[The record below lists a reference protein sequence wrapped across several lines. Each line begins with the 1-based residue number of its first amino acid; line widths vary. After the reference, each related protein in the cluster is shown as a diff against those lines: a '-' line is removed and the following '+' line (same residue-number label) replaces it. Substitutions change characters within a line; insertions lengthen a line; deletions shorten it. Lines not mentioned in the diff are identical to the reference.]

1 MPMDIIRDT
10 EIQQIHQKFS
20 DYPVVAILGPR
31 QCGKTTL
38 SRQFIERYPFS
49 ETHFFDLED
58 PRDNYALDNSMA
70 VLGACQGLVVLDEI
84 QRKPDLFP
92 ALRVLADQ
100 NKGTKYLILGSSSL
114 ELVKSSS
121 ESLAGRI
128 SFLELGGLSLRD
140 IPQTDFDKLWIRGSF
155 PKSLLAR
162 SESASVQWREDF
174 IHTFLEKDIHNLG
187 VNIPAVTM
195 HRFWSM
201 IANYHGQ
208 IYNSSEIGRSLGVS
222 EHTSKRYLDIL
233 TNTFIVRQ
241 ILPWYNNTGKRL
253 VKRPKVYFRDTGLL
267 HTLLSLESK
276 EGLFR
281 HPKLG
286 ASWEGFAL
294 EQTLTLLNMKEK
306 PVYFWATHAGAELD
320 LLIFVDGNPIGIEF
334 TFSETP
340 KITKSMRIAIEDLS
354 LSRLIIISPVQK
366 QFKLE
371 EKIMV
376 SSIQDVTKILHP

>member
-1 MPMDIIRDT
+1 MDIIRDT

-20 DYPVVAILGPR
+20 DYPIVAILGTR

-114 ELVKSSS
+114 ELVKTSS

-140 IPQTDFDKLWIRGSF
+140 IPPTDFDKLWIRGSF

-162 SESASVQWREDF
+162 SESTSVQWREDF

-187 VNIPAVTM
+187 INIPAVTM

-233 TNTFIVRQ
+233 TNTFIV
-241 ILPWYNNTGKRL
+241 
-253 VKRPKVYFRDTGLL
+253 
-267 HTLLSLESK
+267 
-276 EGLFR
+276 
-281 HPKLG
+281 
-286 ASWEGFAL
+286 
-294 EQTLTLLNMKEK
+294 
-306 PVYFWATHAGAELD
+306 
-320 LLIFVDGNPIGIEF
+320 
-334 TFSETP
+334 
-340 KITKSMRIAIEDLS
+340 
-354 LSRLIIISPVQK
+354 
-366 QFKLE
+366 
-371 EKIMV
+371 
-376 SSIQDVTKILHP
+376 